1 MLHTKCYVI
10 CGQGL
15 IFIIKDH
22 EIHLVPNVGVQVV
35 PKGGFPIQETLL
47 EYV

>member
-1 MLHTKCYVI
+1 MLHGKCYVI
-10 CGQGL
+10 CGKGL
-15 IFIIKDH
+15 ISIIKDQ

-35 PKGGFPIQETLL
+35 PQDGFPIQETLL

>member
-1 MLHTKCYVI
+1 MLHGKCYVI

-15 IFIIKDH
+15 ISIIKDH
-22 EIHLVPNVGVQVV
+22 EIHLVPKVGVQVV
-35 PKGGFPIQETLL
+35 LEGGFPIEETLL